1 MNIFEVRMFNSLNLA
16 MTIISSGGFL
26 PSNNLSNILINNSQI
41 IVTSVLML
49 ISFFSIFLLYNL
61 IFTKNHNLNFF
72 SEDIHLLLYFLVLL
86 SIFFIFFNFDN
97 NFSEIFLALTSS
109 VSNIGFSLNN
119 SSENLSFIFIILVII
134 GGSFFSTSSGIRF
147 LKIYSL
153 FKYSINE
160 ILSYSRPKNI
170 FVNKHL
176 FSKEFFELNEIH
188 NFF

>member
-1 MNIFEVRMFNSLNLA
+1 MFNSLNLA

-26 PSNNLSNILINNSQI
+26 PSNNLSNILISNSQVI
-41 IVTSVLML
+41 IVSLLML
-49 ISFFSIFLLYNL
+49 TSFFSIFLLYNL

-72 SEDIHLLLYFLVLL
+72 NEDIHLFFYFLALL
-86 SIFFIFFNFDN
+86 ILFFIFFNFDN
-97 NFSEIFLALTSS
+97 NFSEIFLSLTSS

-119 SSENLSFIFIILVII
+119 NSSNLSFIFLIIVII

-147 LKIYSL
+147 LKVYSL

-170 FVNKHL
+170 YINKHL
-176 FSKEFFELNEIH
+176 FSKEFFN
-188 NFF
+188 